1 MTTDLDLPPDCHL
14 VRDAVLIAGPD
25 AADGQAA
32 QAVDSQRNPQMLL
45 RGLGVRQADG
55 SLAPQSVCH
64 YRNRLRPISANTSVQ
79 VPETRHRLEGLS
91 IFGGLVGPQFGHMV
105 TQSLGRLSICA
116 RFPQTRVVFLAE
128 QLGFQ
133 LLPDYF
139 IALLRAV
146 GVTNPVQL
154 VSASTRCDQLLIAP
168 DLCNLQR
175 RPCVTPAFLNWLQV
189 SRPADDPGQGD
200 DLYVS
205 RSALSL
211 AHGQFLQETELEAAL
226 VRNGYDIFHPEQ
238 ASIPEQIARYRKAR
252 RILFADGS
260 AAHLWSFYARP
271 EAKVAIILRRPP
283 SSTFR
288 AWFRS
293 AGCPRPRYLDFGIA
307 DFRNRRDIE
316 TRGVGLLDLP
326 ALWEALRDQG
336 FHDDPGA
343 IGIPRDQVLQWLAG
357 LHGHFGRIPTP
368 DFPLDPR
375 SLALISKRRRISL
388 RSGPEMAEHI
398 NPTE

>member
-1 MTTDLDLPPDCHL
+1 MKDIDLPPDCHL
-14 VRDAVLIAGPD
+14 VRNAVLIAGTD
-25 AADGQAA
+25 AADGQPAD
-32 QAVDSQRNPQMLL
+32 AVDAQRNPQLML

-55 SLAPQSVCH
+55 TLAPQSVCH
-64 YRNRLRPISANTSVQ
+64 YRNRLRPISANTSVPLPN
-79 VPETRHRLEGLS
+79 PEQRLEGLS

-105 TQSLGRLSICA
+105 TQSLGRLSICS
-116 RFPQTRVVFLAE
+116 RFPQARVVFLAE

-133 LLPDYF
+133 VLPYYF
-139 IALLRAV
+139 VALLRAV

-154 VSASTRCDQLLIAP
+154 VSASTRCEQLLIAP

-175 RPCVTPAFLNWLQV
+175 RPCVSPAFLNWLDE
-189 SRPADDPGQGD
+189 SRPAADLGPGD

-226 VRNGYDIFHPEQ
+226 ARSGYDIFHPEQ
-238 ASIPEQIARYRKAR
+238 APIAEQVSRYRNAR

-260 AAHLWSFYARP
+260 AAHLWSFFSRP
-271 EAKVAIILRRPP
+271 DAKVAIILRRPP

-293 AGCPRPRYLDFGIA
+293 AGCPRPSYLDFGMA
-307 DFRNRRDIE
+307 DFGNRRDIGS
-316 TRGVGLLDLP
+316 RGVGLLDLS
-326 ALWEALRDQG
+326 ALWVALRDLE
-336 FHDDPGA
+336 FHDDPDG
-343 IGIPRDQVLQWLAG
+343 IGIPRAQVLRWLAG
-357 LHGHFGRIPTP
+357 LHGHQGRIPKP

-375 SLALISKRRRISL
+375 SMALIGKRRRVSL
-388 RSGPEMAEHI
+388 RSAPETTEHCSA
-398 NPTE
+398 TG